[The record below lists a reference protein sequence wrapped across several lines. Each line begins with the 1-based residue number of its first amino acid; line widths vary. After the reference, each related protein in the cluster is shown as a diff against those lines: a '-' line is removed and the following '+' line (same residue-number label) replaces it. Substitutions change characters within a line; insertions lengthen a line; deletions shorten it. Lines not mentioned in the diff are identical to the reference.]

1 MSEEIPR
8 FNLCGII
15 FFLLVLLVS
24 VNVSTYFIVSKE
36 WTQSG
41 LLFALGK
48 FSEILLALFFSFKK
62 LRTEM
67 VLKEFIT

>member
-24 VNVSTYFIVSKE
+24 VIVSTYFIVSKE

-41 LLFALGK
+41 LSFASGK
-48 FSEILLALFFSFKK
+48 FSETLLGLFFP
-62 LRTEM
+62 LRNSG
-67 VLKEFIT
+67 LRWS